1 MSYPNEHE
9 YEYFDEPLKQ
19 TYYENEL
26 NSTSDY
32 VQNNDG
38 QQSTSTPT
46 TQYYSQREHIDFVTP
61 APPIYKTN
69 TEFSNPKI
77 SKTLDSSQNQI
88 FKIELEIVVRIQN
101 DQNQHRTECNN
112 YSSTLKNR
120 VVNRMNPYR
129 KPTDQNFRSDSHS
142 YSSSSV
148 PPAIYMQNADNIR
161 TSFQS
166 NKDLN
171 ESFRNNFKNNF
182 SD

>member
-1 MSYPNEHE
+1 MSYTNEHE
-9 YEYFDEPLKQ
+9 YEFFDDPLKQ

-32 VQNNDG
+32 DG
-38 QQSTSTPT
+38 QQSASTPT

-61 APPIYKTN
+61 APPLYKTN

-101 DQNQHRTECNN
+101 DQNQHRTKCN
-112 YSSTLKNR
+112 YSSTLNNR
-120 VVNRMNPYR
+120 HVNRMNPYR

-142 YSSSSV
+142 HSYSSSSV
-148 PPAIYMQNADNIR
+148 PPTIYMQNADNIR

-171 ESFRNNFKNNF
+171 ESF
-182 SD
+182 